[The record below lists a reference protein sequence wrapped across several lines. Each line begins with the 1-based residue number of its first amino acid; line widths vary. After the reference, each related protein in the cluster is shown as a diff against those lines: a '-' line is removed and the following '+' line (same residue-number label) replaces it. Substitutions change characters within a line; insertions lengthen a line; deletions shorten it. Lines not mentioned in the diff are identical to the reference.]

1 MIAKFGKNTPS
12 IGFAVIIDELLSA
25 LGRQKIEIETGHC
38 NLIVYTDAT
47 LNWAVSLACDL
58 REKGKCIEL
67 LKRAGIEVVFISM
80 DNEKLKMES

>member
-1 MIAKFGKNTPS
+1 MNCSVRLAG
-12 IGFAVIIDELLSA
+12 
-25 LGRQKIEIETGHC
+25 QKIEIETGHC

-67 LKRAGIEVVFISM
+67 LKREPWQERQCMRNTENAEVRTV
-80 DNEKLKMES
+80 